1 MVISPTGARCA
12 ASDCPGTPV
21 HEGRCPEHLSEEQIN
36 HWLADMAPGE
46 YVDLSNCRVPAE
58 LFDRIAYAV
67 CNAEGQP
74 SFGHFG
80 FAHGTVVGGTAYF
93 SEADFTGPVDFTGSS
108 FPAGLDLSQCTFHTD
123 VSLSAT
129 TVTGT
134 LDLSRTTFRSP
145 VRLGICARAVDLSGA
160 RFEEKSTVALRY
172 ADVDLTDAVFLQPV
186 AVAARPSP
194 FPGADESGFA
204 GVDPGVRIR
213 SLRGVDASL
222 LSLAH
227 TDLTHCRFAG
237 SFHLDQL
244 HLEGRWT
251 LGTAPPGWRTRRLVV
266 AEERAW
272 RAWPERRARA
282 RAGWGE
288 PSQVEPPGLATL
300 TTVYRQLRKAREDA
314 KDEPGAADL
323 YYGEMEMR
331 RHSHDHRRAERWLLD
346 AYWLLSGYGLRA
358 SRALGWLAAA
368 MLTTVVLLM
377 GFGLPDDT
385 PRQEVRQVTAD
396 DGKPITVL
404 DKPEPELTKPY
415 GERFT
420 GERFDKALTVTL
432 NSVVFRTSGQ
442 DLTTAG
448 GYIEMVSRF
457 TEPVLVG
464 LAVLAV
470 RGRVKR
476 GS

>member
-21 HEGRCPEHLSEEQIN
+21 HDLRCPEHLSEEQLAD
-36 HWLADMAPGE
+36 WLADLGPGE
-46 YVDLSNCRVPAE
+46 DVDLSNCRVPAE
-58 LFDRIAYAV
+58 LFDRLAYAV
-67 CNAEGQP
+67 CNAEGRP
-74 SFGHFG
+74 TFGNFL
-80 FAHGTVVGGTAYF
+80 FSHGTVVGAEAYLAD
-93 SEADFTGPVDFTGSS
+93 ADFTGLVTFAGST
-108 FPAGLDLSQCTFHTD
+108 FPAGLDLSLSTFHDDALLSD
-123 VSLSAT
+123 VA
-129 TVTGT
+129 VAGT
-134 LDLSRTTFRSP
+134 LDLSRTTFRLP
-145 VRLGICARAVDLSGA
+145 VRLGVCARAVNLSGA
-160 RFEEKSTVALRY
+160 RFEEKSTVTLRY

-186 AVAARPSP
+186 AVAARATP
-194 FPGADESGFA
+194 FPAADESAFA
-204 GVDPGVRIR
+204 DADPGVRIR

-237 SFHLDQL
+237 SFHLDQI

-266 AEERAW
+266 AEERMW
-272 RAWPERRARA
+272 RAWPQRRARA
-282 RAGWGE
+282 RSGWGE
-288 PSQVEPPGLATL
+288 PPEDEPPGLATL

-331 RHSHDHRRAERWLLD
+331 RHSHGHRRAERWLLD

-358 SRALGWLAAA
+358 SRSLGWLAAA

-377 GFGLPDDT
+377 GFGLPDDA
-385 PRQEVRQVTAD
+385 PRQEIRQVSTA

-404 DKPEPELTKPY
+404 DKPQPALTKPY
-415 GERFT
+415 AERFT
-420 GERFDKALTVTL
+420 GQRFDKALTVTL

-448 GYIEMVSRF
+448 GYIEMASRF

-464 LAVLAV
+464 LSALAI

-476 GS
+476 GG